1 VARLDLAPLKRT
13 SKVPQ
18 DAGPAPVARTTLGPT
33 AGAIGVQGGRCA
45 SGHEEAIEV
54 EAVIWIGIAAII
66 VIAAVIAAIGRP
78 GDGPGRGG
86 RSRNVGSSNAR
97 RRVGSYSGAGGYS
110 GTYAAGAWS
119 GDSGSGSCGDGSG
132 GGGFSGG
139 DCGGGG
145 GSF

>member
-1 VARLDLAPLKRT
+1 MAP
-13 SKVPQ
+13 
-18 DAGPAPVARTTLGPT
+18 TTLGPT
-33 AGAIGVQGGRCA
+33 AAAIGVQGGRCA
-45 SGHEEAIEV
+45 GGHEEAIEV

-78 GDGPGRGG
+78 GGGRGSG
-86 RSRNVGSSNAR
+86 SRSVGSGNAR

-110 GTYAAGAWS
+110 GAYGAGAWG
-119 GDSGSGSCGDGSG
+119 GDSGSGSCGDSSA
-132 GGGFSGG
+132 GGFSGG

>member
-1 VARLDLAPLKRT
+1 VAP
-13 SKVPQ
+13 P
-18 DAGPAPVARTTLGPT
+18 TLGAT
-33 AGAIGVQGGRCA
+33 VEAIGVQGGRCA
-45 SGHEEAIEV
+45 TATREAIEV

-78 GDGPGRGG
+78 GGGSGRKS
-86 RSRNVGSSNAR
+86 RSRNVGSSNSR
-97 RRVGSYSGAGGYS
+97 RRIGSYSGAGGYS
-110 GTYAAGAWS
+110 SAYGASAWS
-119 GDSGSGSCGDGSG
+119 GDTGVSSGCGDSS